1 LRELRHTEAR
11 AAGEA
16 AEWLLALQRQRKS
29 PRTIVQY
36 SRTVDALLAM
46 FSETAFEEFTDL
58 QLERFV
64 DTFPQGSRLIRKAH
78 VSSWFKWGLRK
89 RLIPV
94 NPVDLMD
101 EIPAPPRKIVDV
113 FAQDEVDRL
122 CSLPSPDGVLMRL
135 MLDTGVR
142 KTEATHLRVKDFNL
156 PELFVEVRPE
166 GAKGGKGRLVP
177 LTQRLAGALDHWF
190 TTDGMEPD
198 DYLWYCR
205 PGASY
210 RDHSRVIASSTFYRW
225 WSECLDAAHVSYKKP
240 HTTRHTFATV
250 ARRQGLPIDHIQRI
264 LGHEK
269 IATTVEMY
277 VHMSVADL
285 IPGMHLLETDRVS
298 QG

>member
-16 AEWLLALQRQRKS
+16 TEWLLALQRQRKS

-46 FSETAFEEFTDL
+46 FPETAPEDFTDL

-64 DTFPQGSRLIRKAH
+64 DTYPQGSRLIRKAH
-78 VSSWFKWGLRK
+78 ISSLFKWWESK
-89 RLIPV
+89 DIIPK
-94 NPVDLMD
+94 NPVLRMD
-101 EIPAPPRKIVDV
+101 PIPAPPRPIVEV
-113 FAQDEVDRL
+113 FDAIEVDKL
-122 CSLPSPDGVLMRL
+122 CSLPSPDGVLMRV
-135 MLDTGVR
+135 MTDMGVR
-142 KTEATHLRVKDFNL
+142 KNEASHLRVNDFNL
-156 PELFVEVRPE
+156 PELFAEIRPE

-210 RDHSRVIASSTFYRW
+210 RDHSRPIASSTFYRW
-225 WSECLDAAHVSYKKP
+225 WAECLDAVRVPYKKP
-240 HTTRHTFATV
+240 HTTRHTFATT
-250 ARRQGLPIDHIQRI
+250 ARRQGIPIDEIQRI

-285 IPGMHLLETDRVS
+285 IPSMRLLEADHLS
-298 QG
+298 QT